1 MIRPDNRFDDY
12 AYRVGEFPLSK
23 ELTERGTLE
32 DGVMVTL
39 NKNAELIIADGAK
52 LGTPGATLED
62 GTTGYP
68 QKAYICTTSNVAGRN
83 QVSGKPFAQGTILI
97 GPACLWIDTV
107 KLVGADEKT
116 PLNYTPGMP
125 LYVAA
130 AVEGSKENGY
140 LTSEKPADNDSAPV
154 VGYAMSCLVPEAN
167 TDGTYTLNDA
177 DGYVKQDGRNYRAF
191 LRVQFVA

>member
-23 ELTERGTLE
+23 DLTKRDTLE

-39 NKNAELIIADGAK
+39 NENAELVIADGADIGAEGK
-52 LGTPGATLED
+52 PG
-62 GTTGYP
+62 
-68 QKAYICTTSNVAGRN
+68 KAYVCTTSNVGGRN

-107 KLVGADEKT
+107 RLMDKNAAK
-116 PLNYTPGMP
+116 PLTYAPGMP
-125 LYVAA
+125 LYI
-130 AVEGSKENGY
+130 AVTDEEKFKGEAGY
-140 LTSEKPADNDSAPV
+140 LTKEAPYEGAPV
-154 VGYAMSCLVPEAN
+154 VGYAMSSLVAEAGSEEN
-167 TDGTYTLNDA
+167 HA

>member
-23 ELTERGTLE
+23 DLTKRDTLE

-39 NKNAELIIADGAK
+39 NENSELVIADGNDIGAEGK
-52 LGTPGATLED
+52 PG
-62 GTTGYP
+62 
-68 QKAYICTTSNVAGRN
+68 KAYVCTTSNVGGRN

-116 PLNYTPGMP
+116 LLNYTPGMP

-154 VGYAMSCLVPEAN
+154 VGYAMSCLFPEAN
-167 TDGTYTLNDA
+167 TDGVYTLNDA